1 MTLLGDRAR
10 ISRHDPPVTEP
21 MTHRAS
27 EDVDLIARYLN
38 GDNSAFDELMA
49 AHEDRVFG
57 ICLRMLR
64 DREAA
69 LDVTQETFLTVFRK
83 ADRYKAEAAFS
94 TWLYR
99 VTVNACYDHLRRTKR
114 RRADSLPEGFDP
126 ADPKAG
132 DPLAS
137 AEVRPDIE
145 TALGELQEEFR
156 SAVVLVD
163 LQGLSID
170 QTAEILGIPSGTVKS
185 RVFRGRRQLAELLGN
200 HSPPSRHQ
208 RDVDP
213 PASTDPAPEHPESG
227 TK

>member
-1 MTLLGDRAR
+1 
-10 ISRHDPPVTEP
+10 
-21 MTHRAS
+21 MTHRAA
-27 EDVDLIARYLN
+27 EDVDLIARYLK
-38 GDNSAFDELMA
+38 GDTSAFDELMA

-83 ADRYKAEAAFS
+83 ADRYKAQAAFS

-114 RRADSLPEGFDP
+114 RKADALPEGFDP

-132 DPLAS
+132 DPLES
-137 AEVRPDIE
+137 VEVRPDIE
-145 TALGELQEEFR
+145 AALGELPEEFR

-163 LQGLSID
+163 LQGLGID
-170 QTAEILGIPSGTVKS
+170 QTAEILGVPSGTVKS

-208 RDVDP
+208 RDEEGLASSNP
-213 PASTDPAPEHPESG
+213 PAPDHPESG